1 MTNNKKET
9 KKEFFLGIMAK
20 YPLTD
25 YEKERFEHEIE
36 LLDKKNSTERKPT
49 KNQLENENLTT
60 AIYDFLC
67 DHPETAYTVTELNKA
82 CPVLAKME
90 ASTSKTT
97 QLLKPLKDAGKIKH
111 FTEKRK
117 SYYQIAD

>member
-82 CPVLAKME
+82 CPALAKID

-97 QLLKPLKDAGKIKH
+97 QLLKPLKVAGKIKN